1 MNAWGAADVTTWLK
15 EQEGLADVAQR
26 ASELGVDGPTLLELD
41 SAAWQE
47 LGVQSAVQRAR
58 LIALSKRQQGAPAAT
73 AGSAS
78 VDSLPSTTWSFVA
91 KHGENF
97 CESGAAEHFAEWHSA
112 VACAER
118 SGCTDNVLALLVFT
132 IAFTS
137 LFTLRPIGTPAAAA
151 SDQGSNAT
159 ATEDVPAQVAE
170 WLDAINFLLFV
181 LSAIWSF
188 GAINAPRSHSTPAPR
203 APMPTRRH

>member
-1 MNAWGAADVTTWLK
+1 M
-15 EQEGLADVAQR
+15 AQR
-26 ASELGVDGPTLLELD
+26 ASELGVDGATLLELD

-112 VACAER
+112 VASANTN
-118 SGCTDNVLALLVFT
+118 G
-132 IAFTS
+132 
-137 LFTLRPIGTPAAAA
+137 AAAKNRVLRA
-151 SDQGSNAT
+151 RL
-159 ATEDVPAQVAE
+159 VPPGP
-170 WLDAINFLLFV
+170 
-181 LSAIWSF
+181 S
-188 GAINAPRSHSTPAPR
+188 PRHWR
-203 APMPTRRH
+203 CR